1 MKTEITDTGN
11 VQVSTGDCT
20 WSCSNPEQARKHL
33 STWTDQYRNGNV
45 PSPVIT
51 QGDVSAISDCARDAA
66 KQTKDTGAYK
76 ATQSWIYVNGE
87 AIPTVVDGVK
97 V

>member
-1 MKTEITDTGN
+1 ML
-11 VQVSTGDCT
+11 VSDGEST
-20 WSCSNPEQARKHL
+20 WSCNTPDQAAKHL
-33 STWTDQYRNGNV
+33 PTWTDQYRNSNK
-45 PSPVIT
+45 PAPVIV

-66 KQTKDTGAYK
+66 KQTKETGAYR

-87 AIPTVVDGVK
+87 AIPSVVDGEK